1 MLILLGNRIL
11 YSHIRNQVE
20 LYILA
25 RKKCDNIFL
34 CVKSKTEGYG
44 NSPFVCIISNST
56 H

>member
-25 RKKCDNIFL
+25 RKNVTVYFY
-34 CVKSKTEGYG
+34 V
-44 NSPFVCIISNST
+44 
-56 H
+56 